1 MHPKSHRLSLHEG
14 DDIMLI
20 GAAYIRVS
28 TDDQLDL
35 SPDSQLDEI
44 KKYAAANDIVLSPDY
59 IFMEQEGRSGKKAEN
74 RPEFQRMISTA
85 KVKPKPFDC
94 ILVWK
99 FSRFARNQDESTFY
113 KGMLRKKL
121 GIDVVSVSEPIMEGM
136 YGRLIEMII
145 EWQDEFYS
153 YNLGVE
159 VKRGMTKKA
168 ELKGYQIVPCLG
180 YAAVG
185 NGKPFVI
192 VEDEYKI
199 VEDIF
204 RMYALENLDRTSI
217 ARRLNA
223 QGKKA
228 KRGNPFEQRTITR
241 ILTNPFYNGT
251 VSWNGISFQGSHETR
266 QSVTGLYDICQE
278 RLKQEFRP
286 VKRRSISTCRHW
298 LSGIL
303 KCSVCGATMSYNG
316 GGKSRPDAVFACWKY
331 AKGLHKES
339 CSVTVAKAE
348 RIVIRSL
355 EKILETGN
363 FEYDRIPRPASEQDS
378 SQKAAIEVKLERL
391 ALKEERIRSAYEN
404 GIDSLEEYRT
414 RKEQLLKE
422 RAELEAEL
430 ASLEPADCS
439 PAPSHEELMERVKT
453 VHDLLCSPNVDFET
467 KGTALRSI
475 LKFIVFDRKA
485 DRFEFHYYIS

>member
-1 MHPKSHRLSLHEG
+1 
-14 DDIMLI
+14 MLI

-192 VEDEYKI
+192 VENEYKI

-204 RMYALENLDRTSI
+204 RMYALENLDRTAI

-266 QSVTGLYDICQE
+266 QSVTDLYDICQE

-453 VHDLLCSPNVDFET
+453 VHDLLCSPDVDFET

>member
-1 MHPKSHRLSLHEG
+1 
-14 DDIMLI
+14 MLI

-59 IFMEQEGRSGKKAEN
+59 IFMEQDGRSGKKAEN

-168 ELKGYQIVPCLG
+168 ELKGYQMVPCLG

-204 RMYALENLDRTSI
+204 RMYALENLDRTAI

-266 QSVTGLYDICQE
+266 QSVTDLYDICQE

-378 SQKAAIEVKLERL
+378 SQKVAIGVKLERL
-391 ALKEERIRSAYEN
+391 ALKEERIRAAYEN

-439 PAPSHEELMERVKT
+439 PALSREELLERVKT
-453 VHDLLCSPNVDFET
+453 VHDLLCSPDVDFET

>member
-1 MHPKSHRLSLHEG
+1 
-14 DDIMLI
+14 MLI

-204 RMYALENLDRTSI
+204 RMYALENLDRTAI

-439 PAPSHEELMERVKT
+439 PAPSHEELLERVKT
-453 VHDLLCSPNVDFET
+453 VHDLLCSPDVDFET

>member
-1 MHPKSHRLSLHEG
+1 
-14 DDIMLI
+14 MLI

-185 NGKPFVI
+185 NGRPFVI

-204 RMYALENLDRTSI
+204 RMYALENLDRTAI

-223 QGKKA
+223 QGKTA

-266 QSVTGLYDICQE
+266 RSVTDLYDICQE
-278 RLKQEFRP
+278 RLKREFRP
-286 VKRRSISTCRHW
+286 VKRRSVSACRHW
-298 LSGIL
+298 LSGLL

-348 RIVIRSL
+348 RVVIHSL

-363 FEYDRIPRPASEQDS
+363 FKYDRIPQPVSEQAAG
-378 SQKAAIEVKLERL
+378 QKAAVEEKLERL
-391 ALKEERIRSAYEN
+391 SLKEERIRAAYEN
-404 GIDSLEEYRT
+404 GIDSLEEYRE
-414 RKEQLLKE
+414 RKERLAAE
-422 RAELEAEL
+422 RKELEEEL
-430 ASLEPADCS
+430 ASLEPASCS

-453 VHDLLCSPNVDFET
+453 VHDLLCSPDVDFET

>member
-1 MHPKSHRLSLHEG
+1 
-14 DDIMLI
+14 MLI

-44 KKYAAANDIVLSPDY
+44 TKYAAANDIVLSPDY
-59 IFMEQEGRSGKKAEN
+59 IFMEQDGRSGKKAEN

-204 RMYALENLDRTSI
+204 RMYALENLDRTAI

-298 LSGIL
+298 LSGLL

-378 SQKAAIEVKLERL
+378 SQKVAIEVKLERL

>member
-1 MHPKSHRLSLHEG
+1 
-14 DDIMLI
+14 MLI

-204 RMYALENLDRTSI
+204 RMYALENLDRTAI

-298 LSGIL
+298 LSGLL

-378 SQKAAIEVKLERL
+378 SQKVAIEVKLERL
-391 ALKEERIRSAYEN
+391 ALKEERIRAAYEN

-422 RAELEAEL
+422 RTELEAEL
-430 ASLEPADCS
+430 ASLESADRS

-453 VHDLLCSPNVDFET
+453 VHDLLCSPDVDFET

>member
-1 MHPKSHRLSLHEG
+1 
-14 DDIMLI
+14 MLI

-59 IFMEQEGRSGKKAEN
+59 IFMEQEGRIGKKAEN

-204 RMYALENLDRTSI
+204 RMYALENLDRTAI

-422 RAELEAEL
+422 RTELEAEL

-439 PAPSHEELMERVKT
+439 PVLSREELLERVKT
-453 VHDLLCSPNVDFET
+453 VHDLLCSPDVDFET

>member
-1 MHPKSHRLSLHEG
+1 
-14 DDIMLI
+14 MLI

-363 FEYDRIPRPASEQDS
+363 FEYNRIPRPASEQDS

-439 PAPSHEELMERVKT
+439 PVLSREELLERVKT
-453 VHDLLCSPNVDFET
+453 VHDLLCSPDVDFET

>member
-1 MHPKSHRLSLHEG
+1 
-14 DDIMLI
+14 MLI

-453 VHDLLCSPNVDFET
+453 VHDLLCSPDVDFET

>member
-1 MHPKSHRLSLHEG
+1 
-14 DDIMLI
+14 MLI

-204 RMYALENLDRTSI
+204 RMYALENLDRTAI

-298 LSGIL
+298 LSGLL

-414 RKEQLLKE
+414 RKKQLLKE

-439 PAPSHEELMERVKT
+439 PAPSLEELLERVKT
-453 VHDLLCSPNVDFET
+453 VHDLLCSPDVDFET

>member
-1 MHPKSHRLSLHEG
+1 
-14 DDIMLI
+14 MLI

-204 RMYALENLDRTSI
+204 RMYALENLDRTAI

-266 QSVTGLYDICQE
+266 QSVTDLYDICQE

-414 RKEQLLKE
+414 RKKQLVKE

-439 PAPSHEELMERVKT
+439 PAPSLEELLERVKT
-453 VHDLLCSPNVDFET
+453 VHDLLCSPDVDFET

>member
-1 MHPKSHRLSLHEG
+1 
-14 DDIMLI
+14 MLI

-168 ELKGYQIVPCLG
+168 ELQGYQIVPCLG

-204 RMYALENLDRTSI
+204 RMYALENLDRTAI

-378 SQKAAIEVKLERL
+378 SQKVAIEVKLERL

-439 PAPSHEELMERVKT
+439 PALSREELLERVKT
-453 VHDLLCSPNVDFET
+453 VHDLLCSPDVDFET

>member
-1 MHPKSHRLSLHEG
+1 
-14 DDIMLI
+14 MLI

-59 IFMEQEGRSGKKAEN
+59 IFMEQDGRSGKKAEN

-204 RMYALENLDRTSI
+204 RMYALENLDRTAI

-266 QSVTGLYDICQE
+266 QSVTDLYDICQE

-378 SQKAAIEVKLERL
+378 SQKVAIGVKLERL
-391 ALKEERIRSAYEN
+391 ALKEERIRAAYEN

-439 PAPSHEELMERVKT
+439 PALSREELLERVKT
-453 VHDLLCSPNVDFET
+453 VHDLLCSPDVDFET

-485 DRFEFHYYIS
+485 ERFEFHYYIS

>member
-1 MHPKSHRLSLHEG
+1 
-14 DDIMLI
+14 MLI

-59 IFMEQEGRSGKKAEN
+59 IFMEQDGRSGKKAEN

-204 RMYALENLDRTSI
+204 RMYALENLDRTAI

-298 LSGIL
+298 LSGLL

>member
-1 MHPKSHRLSLHEG
+1 
-14 DDIMLI
+14 MLI

-44 KKYAAANDIVLSPDY
+44 KKYAATNDIVLSPDY

-85 KVKPKPFDC
+85 KVKPKPIDC

-204 RMYALENLDRTSI
+204 RMYALENLDRTAI

-266 QSVTGLYDICQE
+266 QSVTDLYDICQE

-378 SQKAAIEVKLERL
+378 SQKVAIGVKLERL
-391 ALKEERIRSAYEN
+391 ALKEERIRAAYEN

-439 PAPSHEELMERVKT
+439 PALSREELLERVKT
-453 VHDLLCSPNVDFET
+453 VHDLLCSPDVDFET

>member
-1 MHPKSHRLSLHEG
+1 
-14 DDIMLI
+14 MLI

-121 GIDVVSVSEPIMEGM
+121 GIDVISVSEPIMEGM

-204 RMYALENLDRTSI
+204 RMYALENLDRTAI

-266 QSVTGLYDICQE
+266 RSVTDLYDICQE

-298 LSGIL
+298 LSGLL

-378 SQKAAIEVKLERL
+378 SQKAAIEVKMERL

-414 RKEQLLKE
+414 RKKQLLKE

-439 PAPSHEELMERVKT
+439 PAPSLEELLERVKT
-453 VHDLLCSPNVDFET
+453 VHDLLCSPDVDFET

-485 DRFEFHYYIS
+485 DWFEFHYYIS

>member
-1 MHPKSHRLSLHEG
+1 
-14 DDIMLI
+14 MLI

-185 NGKPFVI
+185 NGRPFVI

-204 RMYALENLDRTSI
+204 RMYALENLDRTAI

-223 QGKKA
+223 QGKTA

-266 QSVTGLYDICQE
+266 RSVTDLYDICQE
-278 RLKQEFRP
+278 RLKREFRP
-286 VKRRSISTCRHW
+286 VKRRSVSACRHW
-298 LSGIL
+298 LSGLL

-348 RIVIRSL
+348 RVVIHSL

-363 FEYDRIPRPASEQDS
+363 FKYDRIPQPVSEQAAG
-378 SQKAAIEVKLERL
+378 QKAAVEEKLERL
-391 ALKEERIRSAYEN
+391 SLKEERIRAAYEN
-404 GIDSLEEYRT
+404 GIDSLEEYRE
-414 RKEQLLKE
+414 RKERLAAE
-422 RAELEAEL
+422 RKELEEEL
-430 ASLEPADCS
+430 ASLEPASCS
-439 PAPSHEELMERVKT
+439 PAPSREELLKRVKT
-453 VHDLLCSPNVDFET
+453 AHDLLCSPDVDFET

-485 DRFEFHYYIS
+485 ERFEFHYYIS

>member
-1 MHPKSHRLSLHEG
+1 
-14 DDIMLI
+14 MLI

-121 GIDVVSVSEPIMEGM
+121 GIDVISVSEPIMEGM

-204 RMYALENLDRTSI
+204 RMYALENLDRTAI

-223 QGKKA
+223 QGKTA

-266 QSVTGLYDICQE
+266 RSVTDLYDICQE

-298 LSGIL
+298 LSGLL

-348 RIVIRSL
+348 RVVIHSL

-439 PAPSHEELMERVKT
+439 PVPSLEELLERVKT
-453 VHDLLCSPNVDFET
+453 VHDLLCSPDVDFET

>member
-1 MHPKSHRLSLHEG
+1 
-14 DDIMLI
+14 MLI

-44 KKYAAANDIVLSPDY
+44 KKYAASNEIVLSPDY

-121 GIDVVSVSEPIMEGM
+121 GIDVISVSEPIMEGM

-168 ELKGYQIVPCLG
+168 ELKGYQMVPCLG

-192 VEDEYKI
+192 MEDEYKI

-204 RMYALENLDRTSI
+204 RMYALENLDRTAI

-223 QGKKA
+223 QGKTA
-228 KRGNPFEQRTITR
+228 KRGNPFEQRTVTR
-241 ILTNPFYNGT
+241 ILTNPFYNGI
-251 VSWNGISFQGSHETR
+251 VNWNGISFQGSHETR
-266 QSVTGLYDICQE
+266 RSVTDLYDICQE

-298 LSGIL
+298 LSGLL

-348 RIVIRSL
+348 RVVIRSL

-404 GIDSLEEYRT
+404 GIDSLEEYKT

-439 PAPSHEELMERVKT
+439 PAPSLEELLERVKT
-453 VHDLLCSPNVDFET
+453 VHDLLCSPDVDFET

>member
-1 MHPKSHRLSLHEG
+1 
-14 DDIMLI
+14 MLI

-44 KKYAAANDIVLSPDY
+44 KKYAATNDIVLSPDY

-204 RMYALENLDRTSI
+204 RMYALENLDRTAI

-439 PAPSHEELMERVKT
+439 PALSREELLERVKT
-453 VHDLLCSPNVDFET
+453 VHDLLCSPDVDFET

>member
-1 MHPKSHRLSLHEG
+1 
-14 DDIMLI
+14 MLI

-153 YNLGVE
+153 YNLGIE

-439 PAPSHEELMERVKT
+439 PVLSREELLERVKT
-453 VHDLLCSPNVDFET
+453 VHDLLCSPDVDFET

>member
-1 MHPKSHRLSLHEG
+1 
-14 DDIMLI
+14 MLI

-59 IFMEQEGRSGKKAEN
+59 IFMEQDGRSGKKAEN

-204 RMYALENLDRTSI
+204 RMYALENLDRTAI

-298 LSGIL
+298 LSGLL

-378 SQKAAIEVKLERL
+378 SQKVAIEVKLERL

>member
-1 MHPKSHRLSLHEG
+1 
-14 DDIMLI
+14 MLI

-439 PAPSHEELMERVKT
+439 PVLSREELLERVKT
-453 VHDLLCSPNVDFET
+453 VHDLLCSPDVDFET

>member
-1 MHPKSHRLSLHEG
+1 
-14 DDIMLI
+14 MLI

-121 GIDVVSVSEPIMEGM
+121 GIDVISVSEPIMEGM

-168 ELKGYQIVPCLG
+168 ELKGYQMVPCLG

-192 VEDEYKI
+192 MEDEYKI

-204 RMYALENLDRTSI
+204 RMYALENLDRTAI

-223 QGKKA
+223 QGKTA
-228 KRGNPFEQRTITR
+228 KRGNPFEQRTVTR
-241 ILTNPFYNGT
+241 ILTNPFYNGI
-251 VSWNGISFQGSHETR
+251 VNWNGISFQGSHETR
-266 QSVTGLYDICQE
+266 RSVTDLYDICQE
-278 RLKQEFRP
+278 RAETGIPPREAPQHIHMQALALRTFEMLCLRGYDVLRWWRQKPSGCRLCLLEICQRP
-286 VKRRSISTCRHW
+286 PQ
-298 LSGIL
+298 GIL
-303 KCSVCGATMSYNG
+303 FCDRSQGRASRNPFPGKDSGNG
-316 GGKSRPDAVFACWKY
+316 
-331 AKGLHKES
+331 
-339 CSVTVAKAE
+339 
-348 RIVIRSL
+348 
-355 EKILETGN
+355 
-363 FEYDRIPRPASEQDS
+363 
-378 SQKAAIEVKLERL
+378 KL
-391 ALKEERIRSAYEN
+391 
-404 GIDSLEEYRT
+404 
-414 RKEQLLKE
+414 
-422 RAELEAEL
+422 
-430 ASLEPADCS
+430 
-439 PAPSHEELMERVKT
+439 
-453 VHDLLCSPNVDFET
+453 
-467 KGTALRSI
+467 
-475 LKFIVFDRKA
+475 
-485 DRFEFHYYIS
+485 

>member
-1 MHPKSHRLSLHEG
+1 
-14 DDIMLI
+14 MLI

-430 ASLEPADCS
+430 ASLEPADCYPVLS
-439 PAPSHEELMERVKT
+439 REELLERVKT
-453 VHDLLCSPNVDFET
+453 VHDLLCSPDVDFET

>member
-1 MHPKSHRLSLHEG
+1 
-14 DDIMLI
+14 MLI

-168 ELKGYQIVPCLG
+168 ELQGYQIVPCLG

-204 RMYALENLDRTSI
+204 QMYALENLDRTAI

-439 PAPSHEELMERVKT
+439 PALSREELLERVKT
-453 VHDLLCSPNVDFET
+453 VHDLLCSPDVDFET

-475 LKFIVFDRKA
+475 LKFIVFDREA

>member
-1 MHPKSHRLSLHEG
+1 
-14 DDIMLI
+14 MLI

-192 VEDEYKI
+192 VENEYKI

-204 RMYALENLDRTSI
+204 RMYALENLDRTAI

-228 KRGNPFEQRTITR
+228 KRGKPFEQRTITR

-286 VKRRSISTCRHW
+286 VKRHSISTCRHW
-298 LSGIL
+298 LSGLL

-391 ALKEERIRSAYEN
+391 ALKEERIRAAYEN

-439 PAPSHEELMERVKT
+439 PALSREELLERVKT
-453 VHDLLCSPNVDFET
+453 VHDLLCSPDVDFET

>member
-1 MHPKSHRLSLHEG
+1 
-14 DDIMLI
+14 MLI

-85 KVKPKPFDC
+85 KVKPNPFDC

-168 ELKGYQIVPCLG
+168 ELKGYQMVPCLG

-204 RMYALENLDRTSI
+204 RMYALENLDRTAI

-439 PAPSHEELMERVKT
+439 PVLSREELLERVKT
-453 VHDLLCSPNVDFET
+453 VHDLLCSPDVDFET

>member
-1 MHPKSHRLSLHEG
+1 
-14 DDIMLI
+14 MLI

-204 RMYALENLDRTSI
+204 RMYALENLDRTAI

-266 QSVTGLYDICQE
+266 QSVTCLYDICQE

-391 ALKEERIRSAYEN
+391 ALKEERIRAAYEN

-422 RAELEAEL
+422 RTELEAEL

-439 PAPSHEELMERVKT
+439 PALSREELLERVKT
-453 VHDLLCSPNVDFET
+453 VHDLLCSPDVDFET

>member
-1 MHPKSHRLSLHEG
+1 
-14 DDIMLI
+14 MLI

-204 RMYALENLDRTSI
+204 RMYALENLDRTAI

-228 KRGNPFEQRTITR
+228 KRGNPFGQRTITR

-298 LSGIL
+298 LSGLL

-422 RAELEAEL
+422 RTELEAEL

-453 VHDLLCSPNVDFET
+453 VHDLLCSPDVDFET

>member
-1 MHPKSHRLSLHEG
+1 
-14 DDIMLI
+14 MLI

-121 GIDVVSVSEPIMEGM
+121 GIDVISVSEPIMEGM

-204 RMYALENLDRTSI
+204 RMYALENLDRTAI

-266 QSVTGLYDICQE
+266 RSVTDLYDICQE

-298 LSGIL
+298 LSGLL

-439 PAPSHEELMERVKT
+439 PVPSLEELLERVKT
-453 VHDLLCSPNVDFET
+453 VHDLLCSPDVDFET

>member
-1 MHPKSHRLSLHEG
+1 
-14 DDIMLI
+14 MLI

-204 RMYALENLDRTSI
+204 RMYALENLDRTAI

-439 PAPSHEELMERVKT
+439 PVLSREELLERVKT
-453 VHDLLCSPNVDFET
+453 VHDLLCSPDVDFET

-475 LKFIVFDRKA
+475 
-485 DRFEFHYYIS
+485 

>member
-1 MHPKSHRLSLHEG
+1 
-14 DDIMLI
+14 MLI

-44 KKYAAANDIVLSPDY
+44 KKYAATNDIVLSPDY

-204 RMYALENLDRTSI
+204 RMYALENLDRTAI

-266 QSVTGLYDICQE
+266 QSVTDLYDICQE

-439 PAPSHEELMERVKT
+439 PALSREELLERVKT
-453 VHDLLCSPNVDFET
+453 VHDLLCSPDVDFET

>member
-1 MHPKSHRLSLHEG
+1 
-14 DDIMLI
+14 MLI

-44 KKYAAANDIVLSPDY
+44 KKYATANDIVLSPDY

-204 RMYALENLDRTSI
+204 RMYALENLDRTAI

-266 QSVTGLYDICQE
+266 QSVTDLYDICQE

-378 SQKAAIEVKLERL
+378 SQKVAIGVKLERL
-391 ALKEERIRSAYEN
+391 ALKEERIRAAYEN

-439 PAPSHEELMERVKT
+439 PALSREELLERVKT
-453 VHDLLCSPNVDFET
+453 VHDLLCSPDVDFET

>member
-1 MHPKSHRLSLHEG
+1 
-14 DDIMLI
+14 MLI

-121 GIDVVSVSEPIMEGM
+121 GIDVISVSEPIMEGM

-168 ELKGYQIVPCLG
+168 ELKGYQMVPCLG

-192 VEDEYKI
+192 MEDEYKI

-204 RMYALENLDRTSI
+204 RMYALENLDRTAI

-223 QGKKA
+223 QGKTA
-228 KRGNPFEQRTITR
+228 KRGNPFEQRTVTR
-241 ILTNPFYNGT
+241 ILTNPFYNGI
-251 VSWNGISFQGSHETR
+251 VNWNGISFQGSHETR
-266 QSVTGLYDICQE
+266 RSVTDLYDICQE

-298 LSGIL
+298 LSGLL

-348 RIVIRSL
+348 RVVIRSL

-439 PAPSHEELMERVKT
+439 PVPSLEELLERVKT
-453 VHDLLCSPNVDFET
+453 VHDLLCSPDVDFET

>member
-1 MHPKSHRLSLHEG
+1 
-14 DDIMLI
+14 MLI

-217 ARRLNA
+217 SRRLNA

>member
-1 MHPKSHRLSLHEG
+1 
-14 DDIMLI
+14 MLI

-204 RMYALENLDRTSI
+204 RMYALENLDRTAI

-266 QSVTGLYDICQE
+266 QSVTDLYDICQE

-422 RAELEAEL
+422 RTELEAEL
-430 ASLEPADCS
+430 ASLEPVDCS

-453 VHDLLCSPNVDFET
+453 VHDLLCSPDVDFET

>member
-1 MHPKSHRLSLHEG
+1 
-14 DDIMLI
+14 MLI

-44 KKYAAANDIVLSPDY
+44 KKYAATNDIVLSPDY

-192 VEDEYKI
+192 VENEYKI

-204 RMYALENLDRTSI
+204 RMYALENLDRTAI

-298 LSGIL
+298 LSGLL

-439 PAPSHEELMERVKT
+439 PALSREELLERVKT
-453 VHDLLCSPNVDFET
+453 VHDLLCSPDVDFET

-475 LKFIVFDRKA
+475 LKFIVFDREA